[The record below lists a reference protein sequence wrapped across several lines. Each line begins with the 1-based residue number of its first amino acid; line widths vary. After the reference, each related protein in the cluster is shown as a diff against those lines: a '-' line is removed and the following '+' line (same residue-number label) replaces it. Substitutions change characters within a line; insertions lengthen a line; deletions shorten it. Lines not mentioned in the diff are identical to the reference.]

1 MSSFP
6 GYSEDAALDLPGS
19 SAVQSS
25 IVARLADKSLGAFSE
40 TLAMVGNCARPIRLV
55 GSSET
60 IERATGEITRSFASA
75 DAPLGMLHVPCG
87 NRREAVCPACAR
99 TYAADTFQMI
109 RSGVTGGKTV
119 PVTIADNPL
128 VFATL
133 TAPSFGAVHGIRSD
147 GSCRRGRGKCGHGLP
162 RGCGLRHGDGDA
174 ALGAPI
180 CSACYDQ
187 KTQVVWQWWAPEL
200 WRRFTIALRRQL
212 ASAVGVPEARLNG
225 AVTVQYAKVAEF
237 QARGAV
243 HFHALVRLDGPRTN
257 EGFGAA
263 PDSVTASML
272 SEMVASSAA
281 SVRMEAPPTEA
292 DDGARVL
299 RFGRQTDV
307 RIVATHRRL
316 DTPGVVLD
324 AGQVAGYLAKYASKA
339 SADTIDHGPQ
349 SHYRQLSKVAQ
360 RIGDAAAVRAAQIR
374 SRGGVEPTEEAD
386 PYERMVKWT
395 ASLGFRGHFSTK
407 SRRYSI
413 TLGALRR
420 ARRRW
425 RQLAAEIGD
434 TSTLDTAELEARLL
448 ADDEDDTTVVVGSWT
463 FAGSGWSNSGDEALA
478 RAAAGRAREYDQWKA
493 SQGSKHLRGRENDG

>member
-1 MSSFP
+1 MTFP
-6 GYSEDAALDLPGS
+6 GFSDEAGLDLPDSAAVRNGILQRFTDGS
-19 SAVQSS
+19 T
-25 IVARLADKSLGAFSE
+25 ADFSDA
-40 TLAMVGNCARPIRLV
+40 LAMVGNCVRPIRLV

-60 IERATGEITRSFASA
+60 IDRTTGEVLGSFVSA
-75 DAPLGMLHVPCG
+75 DAPLGVLHVPCG

-119 PVTIADNPL
+119 PESVADNPL

-133 TAPSFGAVHGIRSD
+133 TAPSFGAVHGLREH
-147 GSCRRGRGKCGHGLP
+147 GVCRHGRGTCEHGIP
-162 RGCGLRHGDGDA
+162 RGCDLRHEDGDA
-174 ALGAPI
+174 AVGAPI

-187 KTQVVWQWWAPEL
+187 TTQVVWQWWAPEL

-212 ASAVGVPEARLNG
+212 ARTFGVPESRLKDLT
-225 AVTVQYAKVAEF
+225 TVQYAKVAEF

-243 HFHALVRLDGPRTN
+243 HFHALVRLDGPRTD
-257 EGFGAA
+257 EGFGPA
-263 PDSVTASML
+263 PAGVTASL
-272 SEMVASSAA
+272 LAETISAA
-281 SVRMEAPPTEA
+281 AISVSMEAPPTG
-292 DDGARVL
+292 DGDPVRVL
-299 RFGRQTDV
+299 RFGKQTDV
-307 RIVATHRRL
+307 RMVAAHRRT

-339 SADTIDHGPQ
+339 SADTTDHGPHR
-349 SHYRQLSKVAQ
+349 HYQHLRHIAQ
-360 RIGDAAAVRAAQIR
+360 RIGDLAAIRAAQVRAAA
-374 SRGGVEPTEEAD
+374 GYDLDPTDEAD
-386 PYERMVKWT
+386 PYERMTKWV

-425 RQLAAEIGD
+425 RQLAAELGSD
-434 TSTLDTAELEARLL
+434 MAMLDTAELEARLL
-448 ADDEDDTTVVVGSWT
+448 RDDDEDTTVVVGSWA

-493 SQGSKHLRGRENDG
+493 NRGDQSAKGTE